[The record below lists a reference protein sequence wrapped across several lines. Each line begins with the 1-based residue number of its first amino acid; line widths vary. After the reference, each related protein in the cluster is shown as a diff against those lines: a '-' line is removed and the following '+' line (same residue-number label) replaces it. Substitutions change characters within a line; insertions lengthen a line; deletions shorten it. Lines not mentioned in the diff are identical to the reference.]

1 MIKLEE
7 IGDSFIIEQINGK
20 IRLSIIGLESA
31 ARLKREWVNFTKFQQ
46 GMEKFSKGLLESRGD
61 TASMRRL
68 EKREK

>member
-31 ARLKREWVNFTKFQQ
+31 ARLKREWVNFYEVST
-46 GMEKFSKGLLESRGD
+46 GD
-61 TASMRRL
+61 GKVLQRIAGEPGRYC
-68 EKREK
+68 EYAQA